1 MAGAGG
7 NRIPRSGS
15 LSGIWFVAGEDRVYV
30 DCPSIILIVCICAA
44 CVLFSGCRTKYEV
57 VHFLRKTVL
66 PAGLVAMVIMVPAL
80 LHSLSDPA
88 AIGPNIAV
96 MVLTLLYA
104 AVAYLVLYVAETRME
119 RRRKQN

>member
-1 MAGAGG
+1 MRRACFSVAAGQ
-7 NRIPRSGS
+7 
-15 LSGIWFVAGEDRVYV
+15 
-30 DCPSIILIVCICAA
+30 
-44 CVLFSGCRTKYEV
+44 KYEV

-66 PAGLVAMVIMVPAL
+66 PAGLVVMVIMVPAL

>member
-7 NRIPRSGS
+7 NRIARSGS
-15 LSGIWFVAGEDRVYV
+15 LSDIWFVAGEDRV
-30 DCPSIILIVCICAA
+30 VCGLPVHHPYSMYLCG
-44 CVLFSGCRTKYEV
+44 VLFSGCRTKYEV
-57 VHFLRKTVL
+57 VHFLRKTGL
-66 PAGLVAMVIMVPAL
+66 PAGLVVMVIMVPAL

>member
-1 MAGAGG
+1 MPGLQDSSQPHA
-7 NRIPRSGS
+7 PGS
-15 LSGIWFVAGEDRVYV
+15 YPVHNQ
-30 DCPSIILIVCICAA
+30 PSY
-44 CVLFSGCRTKYEV
+44 SD
-57 VHFLRKTVL
+57 HF
-66 PAGLVAMVIMVPAL
+66 
-80 LHSLSDPA
+80 HSLSDPA